1 MLWNVKNSAIKAS
14 STRLPTASCKVKYLA
29 KQTNTSTSL
38 NTSVE
43 KLQDSQQLWQCL
55 TAGSQTVSV
64 PVTTL
69 PPALVNPPAPT
80 TPSAEG
86 GLQEP
91 PVTQA
96 AVEKMVREILEKQQG
111 AMQPRQQQ
119 QQQLPKRTRNCLACG
134 QTKSRYLGDGS
145 SIHFFYQTGE
155 VKYFYCSTK
164 VFQTYAAEGLTNP
177 RMPFQDFADTEFFQ
191 RELEASKQRG
201 MERKRVLEERGKR
214 KLRAER
220 RKQMLT
226 GKVEQGKRRKTIRT
240 LLTLSLRMYDDTFVF
255 SRLHF
260 CILVTWLD
268 VS

>member
-1 MLWNVKNSAIKAS
+1 MAASPRAARTGPVKTGGLVFVLDHNRWPVPMRAAIDELLAKHRGAKDLLGRVDTDYAALMHSCRGDPNS
-14 STRLPTASCKVKYLA
+14 LLHPTTKQHISRYVKYLA
-29 KQTNTSTSL
+29 KQTNASTSL

-111 AMQPRQQQ
+111 AMQPQ
-119 QQQLPKRTRNCLACG
+119 QQQLQQLLKRTTASPVVS
-134 QTKSRYLGDGS
+134 QSLGTSGTAPPS
-145 SIHFFYQTGE
+145 TFSIRQ
-155 VKYFYCSTK
+155 
-164 VFQTYAAEGLTNP
+164 
-177 RMPFQDFADTEFFQ
+177 
-191 RELEASKQRG
+191 
-201 MERKRVLEERGKR
+201 ER
-214 KLRAER
+214 
-220 RKQMLT
+220 
-226 GKVEQGKRRKTIRT
+226 
-240 LLTLSLRMYDDTFVF
+240 
-255 SRLHF
+255 
-260 CILVTWLD
+260 
-268 VS
+268 